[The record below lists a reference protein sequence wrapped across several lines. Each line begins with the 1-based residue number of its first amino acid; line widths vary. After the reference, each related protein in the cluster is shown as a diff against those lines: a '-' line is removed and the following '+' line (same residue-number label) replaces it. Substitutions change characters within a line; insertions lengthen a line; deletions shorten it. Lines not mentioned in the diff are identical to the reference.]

1 MVKNR
6 GTFENLKY
14 IWNQLYGGEE
24 QEDRLEEEMMRPGR
38 LNLLNVMN
46 YAQTQQCTA
55 TFQKETQFCDFQHM
69 NEQCIEVQCPD
80 LTYLSKDFVVC
91 WTAKCPISSLLVSFL
106 TALALHLPRWNHCSL
121 AVSFIPDFG
130 SPFIQWP
137 GCLLKSHILFIP
149 GIHLIIQARIVSATS
164 FISIPFMGLGAAGF
178 GTRTYYWFLRC
189 VLLVQHL
196 SNLSR
201 VTLPFIG
208 RHLSQIHAR
217 QAFIAD
223 FSIKPIIFSW

>member
-1 MVKNR
+1 
-6 GTFENLKY
+6 
-14 IWNQLYGGEE
+14 
-24 QEDRLEEEMMRPGR
+24 
-38 LNLLNVMN
+38 
-46 YAQTQQCTA
+46 
-55 TFQKETQFCDFQHM
+55 M
-69 NEQCIEVQCPD
+69 NEQCIEVQCPGP
-80 LTYLSKDFVVC
+80 TYLSNDFVVC

-121 AVSFIPDFG
+121 AVSFIPDFS

-137 GCLLKSHILFIP
+137 GCLPKSHILFIP

-178 GTRTYYWFLRC
+178 GARTYYWFLRC
-189 VLLVQHL
+189 LLLVQHL

-208 RHLSQIHAR
+208 RHLSQIHVR
-217 QAFIAD
+217 QRR
-223 FSIKPIIFSW
+223 